1 MKLDKS
7 VYNLGDT
14 IKVHIECSVKGGSSD
29 VDKVVV
35 LLVQE
40 GVYVCIGPILDGKID
55 IFKAGRICLFS

>member
-40 GVYVCIGPILDGKID
+40 GVYVCIGRILDGK
-55 IFKAGRICLFS
+55 KN